1 MWTITSYY
9 NPIGYRRRLANYR
22 LFRANLGV
30 PLVTVE
36 LSFDGGFEL
45 AEDDSDILIQLSGGA
60 VLWQKERLLNLAVK
74 AVPAGVNNIA
84 WLDCDVILQRAD
96 WIDEAKR
103 QLDEFNVVQLFSDA
117 IHLDREDYEKKS
129 THENG
134 HAVVPGVA
142 SLPNARDLLAQRK
155 LSSKKVR
162 FNPGLAWAANRT
174 LIEDH
179 GFYDAAIVGGG
190 DSLMAFAMYGRP
202 DVLVERFALG
212 TTRQRHYLKWAIPF
226 ISRWPSASAMF
237 PGQSAIS
244 GTVRWGT
251 ARISTGRNGWPVLTS
266 TRTSTSGSAT
276 TGSGTG
282 QGPGR
287 IWKISCGGILSAGM
301 KTDNRGAV
309 WLRRAR

>member
-1 MWTITSYY
+1 MWAITSYY
-9 NPIGYRRRLANYR
+9 NPVGYRRRLANYR

-36 LSFDGGFEL
+36 LSFDGRFEL
-45 AEDDSDILIQLSGGA
+45 AEDDADILIQLSGGA

-103 QLDEFNVVQLFSDA
+103 QLDEFNMVQLFSDA
-117 IHLDREDYEKKS
+117 IHLDRADYEKKS

-142 SLPNARDLLAQRK
+142 SLPNAHDLLAQRK
-155 LSSKKVR
+155 LPSKKVR

-190 DSLMAFAMYGRP
+190 DSLMAFAMYGRS

-226 ISRWPSASAMF
+226 HKSVAGRI
-237 PGQSAIS
+237 GHVS
-244 GTVRWGT
+244 GTICHLRHGDAENRAYFDRQEWLAGFDFDPDVDI
-251 ARISTGRNGWPVLTS
+251 RIGDNGAWHWAKPRPDLE
-266 TRTSTSGSAT
+266 
-276 TGSGTG
+276 
-282 QGPGR
+282 
-287 IWKISCGGILSAGM
+287 
-301 KTDNRGAV
+301 DF
-309 WLRRAR
+309 LRRYFVSRDEDG